1 MPRRSVALRNEKC
14 QQKVQALF
22 EGQYLSQTDLGEE
35 IKISQGTISKFLN
48 RQRVDRRI
56 FIEICAALGIED
68 WRSVAATPY
77 SMAATPYQEEDKTQN
92 SGLEKIQQTQTI
104 STLVNPAQAGSLEYP
119 DAGQMA
125 SNSYFYIERPP
136 IEQQCFEEISSPPSA
151 PIIIKAPEKMG
162 KSSLLARI
170 IQKAKSQGETT
181 VVINFELGE
190 KAFFSN
196 LSAFLHWFCESII
209 LDLSK
214 DSQEL
219 GTDLQNRLQTYWKL
233 AVRSIGPKAA
243 VKDYFEKYLLPQLQQ
258 PLTLAL
264 EEVDIL
270 FEYPEIYKDFFGILR
285 VMSQSGN
292 EQKIWQK
299 LRLVIVHSTEAYV
312 PMNISESPFNIGIRF
327 ELPEFTPEQILDL
340 AKRHQLEWSNT
351 EVEKLRNMIG
361 GHPFLVRLSLYQIA
375 RHEITLTHL
384 LETAPTL
391 EGIFSS
397 HLRHIESIL
406 IDQEELGAAMKKI
419 VNSTVPGRFS
429 NPVRYKLKALGLVNL
444 LNDIVTLRCK
454 LYQLYFQNCW

>member
-1 MPRRSVALRNEKC
+1 MPRRSVALRDEKC
-14 QQKVQALF
+14 RQKVQERF
-22 EGQYLSQTDLGEE
+22 DGKYFTQSDLGED

-104 STLVNPAQAGSLEYP
+104 STLVNPAQAGYLEYP

-125 SNSYFYIERPP
+125 SNSCFYIERPP
-136 IEQQCFEEISSPPSA
+136 IEQQCFEKINSPSA
-151 PIIIKAPEKMG
+151 LIRIKSPEKMG

-170 IQKAKSQGETT
+170 IQKAKSQGQAS

-190 KAFFSN
+190 KAFFRDLN
-196 LSAFLHWFCESII
+196 AFLRWFCESII
-209 LDLSK
+209 WDLTK
-214 DSQEL
+214 DNQEL
-219 GTDLQNRLQTYWKL
+219 RTELQNKLETRWKSASRISL
-233 AVRSIGPKAA
+233 KIVVIE
-243 VKDYFEKYLLPQLQQ
+243 YFDEDLLPLLQR

-270 FEYPEIYKDFFGILR
+270 FEYPEIYQDFFGLLR
-285 VMSQSGN
+285 LMYEKGSQ
-292 EQKIWQK
+292 QKIWQQ

-312 PMNISESPFNIGIRF
+312 PMNINQSPFNIGMRF

-340 AKRHQLEWSNT
+340 AKHHQLEWSNT

-361 GHPFLVRLSLYQIA
+361 GHPLLVRLSLYKIA

-397 HLRHIESIL
+397 HLRYIESIL

-419 VNSTVPGRFS
+419 VSSSVPGKFS
-429 NPVRYKLKALGLVNL
+429 NPVKYKLKALGLVNL
-444 LNDIVTLRCK
+444 LNDTVTLRCK
-454 LYQLYFQNCW
+454 LYQLYFQNFW